1 MAQLDTTQTWST
13 GDTVT
18 AAKLNQMI
26 TGATVRS
33 EIISNQVE
41 QTAAANSSDMVV
53 IESGGSLYKLSVGTL
68 SQSPV
73 WDANKIQSKA
83 VASTAPTDGQVLIWD
98 NANAQ
103 WSPSDV
109 SASTLAANSVG
120 ASELA
125 DNAVDTAAIAD
136 DAVTQ
141 DKIANDSIGSDQIA
155 NDSIGSDQIASNAV
169 GASELADDAVDTAAI
184 VDGAITNA
192 KLASN
197 PTITTFTSSG
207 TWTKP
212 TGCNLV
218 HVFVAAGGGGE
229 VSKGGADGGEG
240 AICEA
245 WLDVSSDTTISVTV
259 GSGGAG
265 GAYVYSGAYSGG
277 NGGDSSFGSKIVCTG
292 GQGGQWNPSNGSQTD
307 GADGTITAHT
317 TDAAKK
323 LVSSDFAT
331 YNYGK
336 AGYGGGNM
344 AAGTDGNDG
353 IVIIRVIG

>member
-98 NANAQ
+98 NANTQ

-125 DNAVDTAAIAD
+125 DNAVDTAAI
-136 DAVTQ
+136 
-141 DKIANDSIGSDQIA
+141 
-155 NDSIGSDQIASNAV
+155 
-169 GASELADDAVDTAAI
+169 
-184 VDGAITNA
+184 VDGAVSAA
-192 KLASN
+192 KLG
-197 PTITTFTSSG
+197 SSVS
-207 TWTKP
+207 TVP
-212 TGCNLV
+212 TGCISMWYTGAAPTGWLICDGSTFDASTYADLNTLLGGNTLPNLKGRV
-218 HVFVAAGGGGE
+218 PVGVDSSQTEFDTLGETGGAKKHTLTESELPAHNHEIRSSNWQTGGGSGGMGNSTDQQHWGYTEDTGGGG
-229 VSKGGADGGEG
+229 AHNNLQPYI
-240 AICEA
+240 AI
-245 WLDVSSDTTISVTV
+245 
-259 GSGGAG
+259 
-265 GAYVYSGAYSGG
+265 
-277 NGGDSSFGSKIVCTG
+277 NF
-292 GQGGQWNPSNGSQTD
+292 
-307 GADGTITAHT
+307 
-317 TDAAKK
+317 
-323 LVSSDFAT
+323 
-331 YNYGK
+331 
-336 AGYGGGNM
+336 
-344 AAGTDGNDG
+344 
-353 IVIIRVIG
+353 IIKT

>member
-98 NANAQ
+98 NANTQ

-125 DNAVDTAAIAD
+125 DNAVDTAAI
-136 DAVTQ
+136 
-141 DKIANDSIGSDQIA
+141 
-155 NDSIGSDQIASNAV
+155 
-169 GASELADDAVDTAAI
+169 
-184 VDGAITNA
+184 VDGAVSAA
-192 KLASN
+192 KLDSGINTVPSGTIIMYGASAA
-197 PTITTFTSSG
+197 PTNWLLCHGEAVSRTDYSALFGIIGTTYGTGDGSTTFNLPDLRSRMPVGIGDGDAGGTALTDRSLGDTGGTENVTLTESQLPAHNHWGGLFTQQGYNFTGNGIETRTSGWGGKSIDGWRGAHG
-207 TWTKP
+207 TGGPQQTS
-212 TGCNLV
+212 TQD
-218 HVFVAAGGGGE
+218 AGGGD
-229 VSKGGADGGEG
+229 AHNNLPPFL
-240 AICEA
+240 AI
-245 WLDVSSDTTISVTV
+245 
-259 GSGGAG
+259 
-265 GAYVYSGAYSGG
+265 
-277 NGGDSSFGSKIVCTG
+277 NF
-292 GQGGQWNPSNGSQTD
+292 
-307 GADGTITAHT
+307 
-317 TDAAKK
+317 
-323 LVSSDFAT
+323 
-331 YNYGK
+331 
-336 AGYGGGNM
+336 
-344 AAGTDGNDG
+344 
-353 IVIIRVIG
+353 IIRI

>member
-98 NANAQ
+98 NANTQ

-125 DNAVDTAAIAD
+125 DNAVDTAAI
-136 DAVTQ
+136 
-141 DKIANDSIGSDQIA
+141 
-155 NDSIGSDQIASNAV
+155 
-169 GASELADDAVDTAAI
+169 
-184 VDGAITNA
+184 VDGAVSAA
-192 KLASN
+192 KLG
-197 PTITTFTSSG
+197 SSVS
-207 TWTKP
+207 TVP
-212 TGCNLV
+212 TGCISMWYTGAAPTGWLICDGSTFDASTYADLNTLLGGNTLPNLKGRV
-218 HVFVAAGGGGE
+218 PVGVDSSQTEFDTLGETGGAKTHTLTESELPAHNHEIRSSNWQTGGGSGGMGNSTDQQHWGYTEDTGGGG
-229 VSKGGADGGEG
+229 AHNNLQPYI
-240 AICEA
+240 AI
-245 WLDVSSDTTISVTV
+245 
-259 GSGGAG
+259 
-265 GAYVYSGAYSGG
+265 
-277 NGGDSSFGSKIVCTG
+277 NF
-292 GQGGQWNPSNGSQTD
+292 
-307 GADGTITAHT
+307 
-317 TDAAKK
+317 
-323 LVSSDFAT
+323 
-331 YNYGK
+331 
-336 AGYGGGNM
+336 
-344 AAGTDGNDG
+344 
-353 IVIIRVIG
+353 IIKT